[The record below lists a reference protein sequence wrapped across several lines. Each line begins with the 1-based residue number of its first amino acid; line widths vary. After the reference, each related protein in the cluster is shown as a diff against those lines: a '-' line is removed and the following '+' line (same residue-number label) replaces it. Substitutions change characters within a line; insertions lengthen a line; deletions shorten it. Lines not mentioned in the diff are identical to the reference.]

1 MHRKSSGSLSH
12 ISSKGSGSPVNKK
25 KETTGLGLIIKN
37 EESPLKLPKI
47 TDLSPRTRV
56 VNVVNS
62 ITNKEILKRGEGAVM
77 NSVTKDNFKRQEVQ
91 N

>member
-12 ISSKGSGSPVNKK
+12 ISSEGSGSPVNK